1 MFSIPGVLGLIFLTF
16 VRPQAFVLSLAGVPL
31 VHLVYLATLVGL
43 VLDLRLRLIRPR
55 ATPLL
60 WWALAYLAWCMITV
74 GLRAPSQVSP
84 AFSTVFICMALF
96 FVTAHAIQSW
106 RALRVAAACLA
117 TIGVFLAVV
126 GVHQGLAPHGCIVF
140 KGSPVGE
147 FDGRACEAYADC
159 LADPEPG
166 AHYECEHIGLFG
178 TYSIN
183 QRVRWLGI
191 IQDPNE
197 LAMCIALGVPLLIGL
212 YLRRPSLGRGVLFAI
227 CGGFIA
233 LCTVFTQSRGGQLVF
248 LAAPGVYFIRRYGLK
263 GLAVCALAALPVLL
277 LGGRSGQEADLSK
290 MERIE
295 ALYIAMSLL
304 MRFPLTGCGFTQ
316 FTEYNQLTAHNSYA
330 LAAAELGLPGLFL
343 FVMMMYVSAKT
354 FIVAIRRYAP
364 VGPSRVAY
372 VWAGALLAAQCG
384 IMLGILFLSFN
395 VQPILWTFL
404 GVCGGYYL
412 TVRRHDPGFAL
423 RLGPR
428 DYALVGSIITV
439 MISIMF
445 VYSRVK
451 MAQGAA

>member
-16 VRPQAFVLSLAGVPL
+16 VRPQAFIPQLAGVPL
-31 VHLVYLATLVGL
+31 VHIVYLATLVGL

-60 WWALAYLAWCMITV
+60 WWAVAYLTWCLATTA
-74 GLRAPSQVSP
+74 LRASGALSA
-84 AFSTVFICMALF
+84 AFSTVFICLALF

-106 RALRVAAACLA
+106 KALRVAAVCLA
-117 TIGVFLAVV
+117 AIGIFLSGV
-126 GVHQGLAPHGCIVF
+126 GIHQGFAPNGCIVF
-140 KGSPVGE
+140 KGDPRGE
-147 FDGRACEAYADC
+147 FDGRACETHADC
-159 LADPEPG
+159 IVDPEPG

-197 LAMCIALGVPLLIGL
+197 LSMCIALCVPLLIGL
-212 YLRRPSLGRGVLFAI
+212 YLSRPSLGRGVIFFVFGA
-227 CGGFIA
+227 GIA
-233 LCTVFTQSRGGQLVF
+233 LCIVFTQSRGGQLVF
-248 LAAPGVYFIRRYGLK
+248 LAALGVYFVRRFGIRGLVAC
-263 GLAVCALAALPVLL
+263 GVAALPVLL
-277 LGGRSGQEADLSK
+277 LGGRSGQEAELSK

-295 ALYIAMSLL
+295 ALYIAMTLL
-304 MRFPLTGCGFTQ
+304 VRYPLTGCGFTQ
-316 FTEYNQLTAHNSYA
+316 FGEYNTLTAHNSYA

-354 FIVAIRRYAP
+354 FVQATLRYDAA
-364 VGPSRVAY
+364 GPARAAY
-372 VWAGALLAAQCG
+372 IWAGALLAAQCG
-384 IMLGILFLSFN
+384 LMLGIFFLSFN

-412 TVRRHDPGFAL
+412 AVRRHDPTFEV

-428 DYALVGSIITV
+428 DYAVVGGIITV
-439 MISIMF
+439 MITAMF

-451 MAQGAA
+451 MAGGG